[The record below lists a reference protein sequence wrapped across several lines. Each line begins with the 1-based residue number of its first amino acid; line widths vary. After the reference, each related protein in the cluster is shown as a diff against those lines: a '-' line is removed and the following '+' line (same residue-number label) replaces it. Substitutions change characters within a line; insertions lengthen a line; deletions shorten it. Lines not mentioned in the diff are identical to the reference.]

1 MMKRTLGIIGRKI
14 GMTQLFLEDG
24 SIVPATVIEAGP
36 CTVLQKKTKEK
47 DGYDALQLGF
57 LPKSSKRVNK
67 PLSGHFK
74 KAGVGPHRHLM
85 EFRLE
90 SVEGFELGQ
99 QITLQ
104 LFKPGD
110 IVDVVGLSKGK
121 GFAGVVKRYGFHG
134 SPGSHGTHEYFRHG
148 GSVGAN
154 SFPARVFKDMRMPG
168 HQGNRRVTQQNIKVL
183 DIKEDQNLILL
194 KGGIPGGRYSWIV
207 IRSAT
212 KAGTQTEKKSSSAPS
227 A

>member
-1 MMKRTLGIIGRKI
+1 
-14 GMTQLFLEDG
+14 
-24 SIVPATVIEAGP
+24 
-36 CTVLQKKTKEK
+36 
-47 DGYDALQLGF
+47 
-57 LPKSSKRVNK
+57 
-67 PLSGHFK
+67 
-74 KAGVGPHRHLM
+74 VGPYRHLM

-99 QITLQ
+99 QVTLQ

-110 IVDVVGLSKGK
+110 VVDVTGLNTGK
-121 GFAGVVKRYGFHG
+121 GFAGVVKRHGFHG

-154 SFPARVFKDMRMPG
+154 SFPARVFKDMKMPG
-168 HQGNRRVTQQNIKVL
+168 HQGNRRVTLQNIKVL

-194 KGGIPGGRYSWIV
+194 KGGIPGGRYSWIL

-212 KAGTQTEKKSSSAPS
+212 KAGTQIEKKNSSAPS